1 MSKIRV
7 TAWLRPPSQCVIARP
22 FLGACTQR
30 GRETVCELSG
40 VSVYEDT
47 NTTLRTSFYLNYF
60 FSGPMS
66 KYSHTGAVGGVGLG
80 LQHMN
85 LEGNKNIKS
94 IRVGTM
100 GFLQLPSRF
109 FLSLGFGNLNMICL
123 GIVSLF
129 VCLFSLLGGL

>member
-1 MSKIRV
+1 M
-7 TAWLRPPSQCVIARP
+7 
-22 FLGACTQR
+22 
-30 GRETVCELSG
+30 CELSG

-66 KYSHTGAVGGVGLG
+66 KYSHTGVVGGVGLG

-109 FLSLGFGNLNMICL
+109 FLSLDFGNLNMICL
-123 GIVSLF
+123 GIVCLF
-129 VCLFSLLGGL
+129 VCFPCLVASKFLRYVVLCL